1 MLHFFH
7 LLMKWNL
14 ALQCLQIFYCS
25 FWCWLLYAAQTCK
38 NSHYYNDVKIK
49 WNTGEI
55 QWHCD
60 ALRWNGIQGQ
70 AKWNTGTIYVGD
82 SRNTGEIAA
91 FKGEVGLASPTIFL
105 RKLFNNKVKKTFFGL
120 DFNRINFQFNKA
132 RAHFGEIM
140 KKTKNHITMIKSK
153 WLWLL
158 PCRIIWICICIC
170 LKSVTVYQR
179 FLSGNAFDCSCLAES
194 FAWKLLSGLHSHIS
208 LAMDSHI
215 SLVKHS
221 HISLVSHISLAAL
234 HRMSHR
240 IWLAGT

>member
-1 MLHFFH
+1 MFWSSFGGKPMVTSNHQFFVSLSANYFEWFASNDCRTYPVLNVALFFH

-25 FWCWLLYAAQTCK
+25 FWCWLLFTAQTCE

-91 FKGEVGLASPTIFL
+91 FKGEVGLASPTIY
-105 RKLFNNKVKKTFFGL
+105 
-120 DFNRINFQFNKA
+120 
-132 RAHFGEIM
+132 
-140 KKTKNHITMIKSK
+140 S
-153 WLWLL
+153 W
-158 PCRIIWICICIC
+158 
-170 LKSVTVYQR
+170 
-179 FLSGNAFDCSCLAES
+179 ES
-194 FAWKLLSGLHSHIS
+194 FLTTK
-208 LAMDSHI
+208 
-215 SLVKHS
+215 
-221 HISLVSHISLAAL
+221 
-234 HRMSHR
+234 
-240 IWLAGT
+240 

>member
-1 MLHFFH
+1 MLHFFY
-7 LLMKWNL
+7 LLMIWNL

-105 RKLFNNKVKKTFFGL
+105 RKLFNNKVKKTFRYNAGNSRRKIPEWLTSLSSNIWCMKAAPKHVSLSQNYIKFKKSSSPRLFWLFGKRL
-120 DFNRINFQFNKA
+120 YVDFR
-132 RAHFGEIM
+132 
-140 KKTKNHITMIKSK
+140 SK
-153 WLWLL
+153 
-158 PCRIIWICICIC
+158 
-170 LKSVTVYQR
+170 
-179 FLSGNAFDCSCLAES
+179 
-194 FAWKLLSGLHSHIS
+194 
-208 LAMDSHI
+208 
-215 SLVKHS
+215 
-221 HISLVSHISLAAL
+221 
-234 HRMSHR
+234 
-240 IWLAGT
+240 